1 MRLQAQEGN
10 GSSIFTPT
18 LVHFLLKN
26 EVRLNKILE
35 DRTMINNS
43 FTPIPDWILRDQCL
57 STAEL
62 YVYSYM
68 YKGWTYA
75 RSKGYEY
82 QISYKKLAEGLNYK
96 TTGAVIRTINKMES
110 LGILTVERS
119 KRADNHDN
127 KNIFRFNEDKVYV
140 NQGLNLETLPNDNSE
155 IEGLKNEEL
164 RVSRLTPHTKENK
177 KNKNNNL
184 STIGP
189 GTGKDIL
196 QESEELSFNFS
207 SSSTGNG
214 MPPILHLKDIDT
226 SVPGGTMQINA
237 SIRKRLEWIENN
249 TSDRKTMF
257 SWWIDTFK
265 DAASEEHPSIR
276 ATFETEI
283 SSALG
288 KLVPGGDSEYLMD
301 EFHKYFDAA

>member
-1 MRLQAQEGN
+1 M
-10 GSSIFTPT
+10 T
-18 LVHFLLKN
+18 
-26 EVRLNKILE
+26 
-35 DRTMINNS
+35 NNS

-140 NQGLNLETLPNDNSE
+140 NQGHNLETLPNDNSE

-177 KNKNNNL
+177 ENKNNNL

-207 SSSTGNG
+207 SSEDFSYLNGTGLTAENVERLRYWEKIINDFSKKKFIPVAICG
-214 MPPILHLKDIDT
+214 ICVIDNEDLYRMKEYII
-226 SVPGGTMQINA
+226 S
-237 SIRKRLEWIENN
+237 EIENDKEACPYREHLEHHLN
-249 TSDRKTMF
+249 EVYHKM
-257 SWWIDTFK
+257 
-265 DAASEEHPSIR
+265 AA
-276 ATFETEI
+276 
-283 SSALG
+283 
-288 KLVPGGDSEYLMD
+288 
-301 EFHKYFDAA
+301 